1 MEEAV
6 AIDLAGIVGAG
17 PEHRFERFAECLPGL
32 AWIKD
37 LEGRYVYANGE
48 AQRTFA
54 KYHPDVIG
62 KTDEEVF
69 PKEIAEQFTKNDKE
83 ALHAGPEGI
92 RVIEKLEHKD
102 GLIHHSIVTK
112 FPLFD
117 ESGRPSHVAGTAID
131 ITAQK
136 FAEDKLSAMLSS
148 IGDHLVCFDRNWRYT
163 HVNDTVLIALGKT
176 REELI
181 GQCVW
186 ELFPDRIGNQF
197 YREVHEAFNEQKV
210 IRSESYYEPFDKW
223 YENHIYPNKD
233 GVTVYTSDITWRKKM
248 EQELQRRTDELS
260 IANKRKDEFL
270 AMLGHEL
277 RNPLAPLSNALQ
289 LLRLAQGDKEAFERT
304 REIMERQVHQM
315 ARLIDDLLDVGRIT
329 RGRLELKKEPLD
341 LLEPLQRAVE
351 GSMPLIEAMG
361 HKLEVDAPE
370 GPIPVLADASRLAQ
384 IFTNLL
390 NNAARYTPPGGH
402 IWLGVKKFDS
412 LVEVSVR
419 DDGRGMSPENL
430 SEVFEMFVQ
439 LNREAHE
446 AKQGLGLGLTL
457 VKRLAELH
465 GGKVEAKS
473 PGLGKGSEFVV
484 TLPLGEAPE
493 TRAPRTRTAPEN
505 ARPERVLVVDDNFDS
520 ANTMAMLMQSF
531 GHESRVCH
539 DGVEALREAIDYE
552 PDVVL
557 LDIGLPGLSGYEV
570 ARRIRMEPW
579 GSTALLIAVTGWGH
593 EEDKRRALEAGFDY
607 HMTKPL
613 SLEDLKSTLERWREP
628 AP

>member
-1 MEEAV
+1 M
-6 AIDLAGIVGAG
+6 AIRFSEDIESGAAN
-17 PEHRFERFAECLPGL
+17 HRFERFAECLPGL
-32 AWIKD
+32 AWVKD
-37 LEGRYVYANGE
+37 LDGRYVFVNAE

-69 PKEIAEQFTKNDKE
+69 PKEIAEQFAKNDKE
-83 ALHAGPEGI
+83 ALEAGKDGI
-92 RVIEKLEHKD
+92 RIVERLEHED
-102 GLIHHSIVTK
+102 GLVHHSIVTK

-117 ESGRPSHVAGTAID
+117 ESGRATHVCGTAID

-136 FAEDKLSAMLSS
+136 AAEEKLQAMLSS

-163 HVNDTVLIALGKT
+163 HVNDAVLIALGKT

-197 YREVHEAFNEQKV
+197 YREVHAAFAEQKV
-210 IRSESYYEPFDKW
+210 IRSENYYEPFDKW
-223 YENHIYPNKD
+223 FEYHIYPNKD

-248 EQELQRRTDELS
+248 EQELQRRSDELS
-260 IANKRKDEFL
+260 LTNKRKDEFL

-289 LLRLAQGDKEAFERT
+289 LLRLAQGDKGAFERT
-304 REIMERQVHQM
+304 REIMERQVQQM

-329 RGRLELKKEPLD
+329 RGRLELRKEPLD

-361 HKLEVDAPE
+361 HKLEVSAPE
-370 GPIPVLADASRLAQ
+370 GPIPVLAEASRLAQ

-402 IWLGVKKFDS
+402 IWLGVKKSDH

-419 DDGRGMSPENL
+419 DDGRGMSPENI

-439 LNREAHE
+439 LDREAHE

-465 GGKVEAKS
+465 GGKVEANS

-484 TLPLGEAPE
+484 TLPVGEIPE
-493 TRAPRTRTAPEN
+493 QRPGRMRTMPAEKSRL
-505 ARPERVLVVDDNFDS
+505 ERVLVVDDNLDS
-520 ANTMAMLMQSF
+520 ANTMALLMESL
-531 GHESRVCH
+531 GHEARVSH
-539 DGVEALREAIDYE
+539 DGVEALREAIDYK

-557 LDIGLPGLSGYEV
+557 LDIGLPGLSGYEI

-579 GSTALLIAVTGWGH
+579 GSTTMLIAVTGWGH

-613 SLEDLKSTLERWREP
+613 SLEELKSTLERWREP
-628 AP
+628 AL